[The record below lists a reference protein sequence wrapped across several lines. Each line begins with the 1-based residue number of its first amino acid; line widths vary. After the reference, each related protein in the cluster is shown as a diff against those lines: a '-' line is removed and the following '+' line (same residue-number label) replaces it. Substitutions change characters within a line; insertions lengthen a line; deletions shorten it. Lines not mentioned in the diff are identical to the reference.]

1 MLAPPAA
8 GVSRYPSVVPG
19 CRNRMARTRN
29 APTVNSPGS
38 TCCTVS
44 LADSASS
51 GMGNTAGSICCR
63 RIASSDVVPCLEPQM
78 RTAFP
83 GEKNGLKCGSP

>member
-1 MLAPPAA
+1 MLGPPTT

-19 CRNRMARTRN
+19 CRNRIARTRN

-38 TCCTVS
+38 TCCTVN

-51 GMGNTAGSICCR
+51 GIGNTDGSICWR
-63 RIASSDVVPCLEPQM
+63 KIASSDVVPCREPQI

-83 GEKNGLKCGSP
+83 GAKNGLK